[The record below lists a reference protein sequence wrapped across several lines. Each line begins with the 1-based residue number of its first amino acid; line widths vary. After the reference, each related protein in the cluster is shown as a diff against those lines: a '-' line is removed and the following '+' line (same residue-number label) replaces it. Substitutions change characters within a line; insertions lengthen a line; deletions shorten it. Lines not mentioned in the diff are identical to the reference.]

1 MPAEHKFLDRA
12 NLLGLTAPEMTVL
25 TGGLRALDANTG
37 GSRHGVFTDR
47 PGVLT
52 NDFFT
57 NLLDLRT
64 EWKTSATE
72 ENAYE
77 GRDRVTGEPR
87 WTATAVDLVFGA
99 HAQLR
104 ALAEVYASGDGQERF
119 VRDFVAAWTKVM
131 EADRFDL
138 A

>member
-1 MPAEHKFLDRA
+1 MLDRRHA
-12 NLLGLTAPEMTVL
+12 GTRREHRRVAARRLHRPAGL
-25 TGGLRALDANTG
+25 
-37 GSRHGVFTDR
+37 
-47 PGVLT
+47 LT
-52 NDFFT
+52 NDFFI
-57 NLLDLRT
+57 NVLDPRT
-64 EWKTSATE
+64 EWKTSHRGE
-72 ENAYE
+72 RLRGPGPRHRRGPVDRHG
-77 GRDRVTGEPR
+77 GRPR
-87 WTATAVDLVFGA
+87 LRR

>member
-1 MPAEHKFLDRA
+1 MLDR
-12 NLLGLTAPEMTVL
+12 
-25 TGGLRALDANTG
+25 
-37 GSRHGVFTDR
+37 RHAR
-47 PGVLT
+47 PRREHRRVAARRLHRPARESLT

-57 NLLDLRT
+57 NLLDVRT
-64 EWKTSATE
+64 EWKTSAAE

-77 GRDRVTGEPR
+77 GRDRVTGEVR